1 MHTLVTTRRVRAL
14 AFPRAEKFRWISG
27 LVLATAMAANGA
39 ASAAGQVAISQVY
52 GGGGNS
58 GVTLTNDFV
67 ELHNNTSAPVSVD
80 GWSVQYGSA
89 TGTSQQVTKLTGTI
103 TAGGYYLVQEAAG
116 AGGTTPLPTP
126 DATGTISISAT
137 AGKVFLVSNP
147 TAVACTGTTTS
158 ATCTGAIV
166 DAVGFGTTANFFETA
181 PTPTLSNTT
190 AALRSGSG
198 CTDTD
203 NNSADFAVGAPN
215 PRNSPSP
222 VFTCSGPVNQPVVAS
237 CPASLQVDVGS
248 ADSPNLSAS
257 DADGTVASAAI
268 TSAPVSGISLSV
280 TQTGNPLLATLNV
293 GPPVTAGSY
302 PVTVTFTNT
311 DTTPQTAS
319 CTVNVTVTTPGTQAR
334 IHDIQGRAHIS
345 PLNGQTV
352 TGVPGIVTSVRS
364 NGFTM
369 QDPNPDSD
377 PATSEGIFVF
387 GSSVVSQI
395 HVGDSV
401 QVRGIA
407 AEFRLGSDA
416 TNLSGTE
423 INSPVVTVLSSG
435 NALPTPVLLGV
446 GGRTIPSGAFTTALG
461 DVESS
466 SHTFDPASNALDFF
480 ESLEDMRVQFNNAV
494 AVGPTNSFGE
504 APLMADGASS
514 AVLRSVRGGVMAG
527 PGNFN
532 PQRLIITDTLVPTPT
547 VNTGD
552 LLGAVTA
559 IVDYAFGGYVFAI
572 TDALTVTSGNL
583 QQEVT
588 SLAGTAS
595 KLTIGSFNVENLAP
609 TDPASKF
616 SALGGQVANNLH
628 SPDIVALMEI
638 QDNDG
643 ATNDAV
649 VDATTTFNML
659 IAAIHAAGGP
669 TYQFRSIDPVN
680 DQDGGEPGGNIRV
693 GFLFNPARV
702 SVLDR
707 PGGSPTAQTT
717 VVNGASGP
725 QLSASPGRIQ
735 DANGAFSASRKP
747 LAAEF
752 MFNGRHLFVIAN
764 HFNSKGGDDPLEGHR
779 QPPVE
784 VTLPQRIQ
792 QATVVNAFVTNIENL
807 DKNAAIVVLGDLN
820 DFEFSST
827 LATLKMGGALVD
839 TILSLP
845 ENERYTYVFE
855 GNSEVLDHILLS
867 PALASFASPV
877 LDVVHTNSDF
887 ANQTSDHEPDIV
899 RLKLPMPGDV
909 DGDGDVDLADVVAIT
924 VARGQAARGPFD
936 PRNLNSDALI
946 DINDARLAVMAC
958 TRARCALQ

>member
-1 MHTLVTTRRVRAL
+1 MRTQ
-14 AFPRAEKFRWISG
+14 KWITG
-27 LVLATAMAANGA
+27 LVLVAALAASMAAN
-39 ASAAGQVAISQVY
+39 AAGQVVISQIY
-52 GGGGNS
+52 GGGGNNTA
-58 GVTLTNDFV
+58 TLTNDFV
-67 ELHNNTSAPVSVD
+67 ELHNNTSVPVSVD

-89 TGTSQQVTKLTGTI
+89 TGTSQQITKLAGTI
-103 TAGGYYLVQEAAG
+103 AAGGYYLVQEALG

-126 DATGTISISAT
+126 DATGTISMSAT
-137 AGKVFLVSNP
+137 AGKVFLVSNA
-147 TAVACTGTTTS
+147 TAVTCTGTSTS

-181 PTPTLSNTT
+181 PTPNLSNTT
-190 AALRSGSG
+190 AALRNGSG

-203 NNSADFAVGAPN
+203 NNSADFTVGAPN
-215 PRNSPSP
+215 PRNSASP

-248 ADSPNLSAS
+248 TGSADLSAS

-268 TSAPVSGISLSV
+268 ASAPVSGISLSV

-293 GPPVTAGSY
+293 GPPAAAGSY

-319 CTVNVTVTTPGTQAR
+319 CTVNVSVTTPGTQAR

-352 TGVPGIVTSVRS
+352 TGVPGIVTSIRS
-364 NGFTM
+364 NGFTL

-387 GSSVVSQI
+387 GTSVVSQV

-401 QVRGIA
+401 QVRGVV
-407 AEFRLGSDA
+407 AEFRPGSDA

-423 INSPVVTVLSSG
+423 IDSPVVTVLSSG
-435 NALPTPVLLGV
+435 NALPPPVILGA
-446 GGRTIPSGAFTTALG
+446 GGRTIPSGAFTTTPG
-461 DVESS
+461 DLESS
-466 SHTFDPASNALDFF
+466 SHTFDPVNNALDCF

-504 APLMADGASS
+504 TPLMADSASS
-514 AVLRSVRGGVMAG
+514 AALRSIRGGAMAG

-532 PQRLIITDTLVPTPT
+532 PQRLIITDTLVTTPT

-552 LLGAVTA
+552 QLGTVTA
-559 IVDYAFGGYVFAI
+559 IVDYDFGDYMFAI
-572 TDALTVTSGNL
+572 TSPLTVTSGNL

-588 SLAGTAS
+588 TLSGTPS

-609 TDPASKF
+609 TDPAAKF
-616 SALGGQVANNLH
+616 SALGIQVANNLH

-643 ATNDAV
+643 ATDDGV

-669 TYQFRSIDPVN
+669 TYQFRSINPVN
-680 DQDGGEPGGNIRV
+680 DLDGGEPGGNIRV

-702 SVLDR
+702 SFIDR
-707 PGGSPTAQTT
+707 AGGSPTAQTT

-747 LAAEF
+747 LAGEF

-779 QPPVE
+779 QPPVA

-792 QATVVNAFVTNIENL
+792 QATVVNTFVTNIENL

-820 DFEFSST
+820 DFKFSDT
-827 LATLKMGGALVD
+827 LATLKTGGALVD
-839 TILSLP
+839 TMLSLP
-845 ENERYTYVFE
+845 ENERYTYVYE
-855 GNSEVLDHILLS
+855 GNSEVLDHIMLS
-867 PALASFASPV
+867 PALANFSSPV

-899 RLKLPMPGDV
+899 RLSLPMPGDA
-909 DGDGDVDLADVVAIT
+909 DGDGDVDSADVALIT
-924 VARGQAARGPFD
+924 AARGQSANGPFD
-936 PRNLNSDALI
+936 PRNLNSDTVI
-946 DINDARLAVMAC
+946 DINDARLATLAC
-958 TRARCALQ
+958 TRAHCAQQ